1 MKKTKKS
8 LNITLGTTLLSGL
21 AVTAVQADVTHLPES
36 KSFEMTELSN
46 GYMQLAE
53 ADTTDDA
60 ATKKKEGSC
69 GEGKC
74 GSDKKDSTK
83 TEEGKCGSDKKD
95 STKTEEGKC
104 GSDKKEDAK
113 TKEGK
118 CGSDKKEDI
127 KTAPQS

>member
-8 LNITLGTTLLSGL
+8 LNIALGTTLLSGL

-36 KSFEMTELSN
+36 NTFEMTELSN

-74 GSDKKDSTK
+74 GSNKKDSNKKDSTK
-83 TEEGKCGSDKKD
+83 IEEGKCGNDKK
-95 STKTEEGKC
+95 G
-104 GSDKKEDAK
+104 DAK

-118 CGSDKKEDI
+118 CGGDKTEA
-127 KTAPQS
+127 APQS

>member
-8 LNITLGTTLLSGL
+8 LNIALGTTLLSGL

-36 KSFEMTELSN
+36 NGFEMTELSS

-53 ADTTDDA
+53 ADITEDA
-60 ATKKKEGSC
+60 ATKKKEGAC

-74 GSDKKDSTK
+74 GSDKKD
-83 TEEGKCGSDKKD
+83 
-95 STKTEEGKC
+95 
-104 GSDKKEDAK
+104 DAK

-118 CGSDKKEDI
+118 CGEGKCGSDKKGES
-127 KTAPQS
+127 KTEIAPKS